1 MLKSLIAV
9 VDTTT
14 EEPLVLKKQRD
25 DEPTEIPTPIE
36 PLEQAPIEPTE
47 GPEHQK
53 WQLAKTEFIRRYTQ
67 GEPLSEE
74 LQTILDASIGPE
86 PSFTD

>member
-14 EEPLVLKKQRD
+14 EEPLVLKEQRD
-25 DEPTEIPTPIE
+25 DELTKIPTPIE
-36 PLEQAPIEPTE
+36 PLEQAPTEPVE

-86 PSFTD
+86 PSFTN

>member
-14 EEPLVLKKQRD
+14 EEPLVLKEQRD
-25 DEPTEIPTPIE
+25 DKLTKIPTPIE
-36 PLEQAPIEPTE
+36 PLEQAPTEPVE

-67 GEPLSEE
+67 GEPLSPE

-86 PSFTD
+86 PSFTN

>member
-14 EEPLVLKKQRD
+14 EEPLVLKEQQND
-25 DEPTEIPTPIE
+25 QMTEPQE
-36 PLEQAPIEPTE
+36 PKPGLAHAPIEPTE

-53 WQLAKTEFIRRYTQ
+53 WQLAKAEFIRRYTQ

-86 PSFTD
+86 PSFTN

>member
-9 VDTTT
+9 VDATT
-14 EEPLVLKKQRD
+14 EEPLVLKEQRD
-25 DEPTEIPTPIE
+25 DELTEIPTPIE
-36 PLEQAPIEPTE
+36 PLEQTPIEPVE

-67 GEPLSEE
+67 GEPLSPE

>member
-14 EEPLVLKKQRD
+14 EEPLVLKEQRD
-25 DEPTEIPTPIE
+25 DELTEIPTPIE
-36 PLEQAPIEPTE
+36 PLEQAPTEPIE

-53 WQLAKTEFIRRYTQ
+53 WQLAKTEFIKRYTQ
-67 GEPLSEE
+67 GEPLSPE

>member
-14 EEPLVLKKQRD
+14 EEPLVLKEQRN
-25 DEPTEIPTPIE
+25 DELAEAQTPIE
-36 PLEQAPIEPTE
+36 PLEHAPIEPVE

-74 LQTILDASIGPE
+74 LQTIMDASIGPE

>member
-14 EEPLVLKKQRD
+14 EEPLVLKEQRN
-25 DEPTEIPTPIE
+25 DELTEVPIPIE
-36 PLEQAPIEPTE
+36 PLEQAPTEPVE

-67 GEPLSEE
+67 GEPLSPE

-86 PSFTD
+86 PSFTN